1 MDLIRDHKHIN
12 NEYSKKIRIVKYT
25 EGENITIQKEGVKD
39 ICEIIISQNDHEYST
54 IPKQQRENY
63 IINKKLEIA
72 DNVTKD
78 EKFNKS
84 FSPKIIQAG
93 LQNKNYLSS
102 ILYMNELYKINTVI
116 CNSNKFYKTSFMD
129 YPMIFCEY
137 KNNSWHHLENENE
150 NVTYSPIIELPDII
164 KQDTNSMIF
173 KSDMMPLSKYKVKDL
188 EEMCIKNN
196 INTTKNGKK
205 KLKKE
210 LYDELSLHCLMSS

>member
-1 MDLIRDHKHIN
+1 MAFVGAWTRRTNTVYSICCLYRRLRCLILDRSHKHIN

-84 FSPKIIQAG
+84 
-93 LQNKNYLSS
+93 LEN
-102 ILYMNELYKINTVI
+102 
-116 CNSNKFYKTSFMD
+116 TSFLFFLKCCATD
-129 YPMIFCEY
+129 VVPEKASATDVIF
-137 KNNSWHHLENENE
+137 
-150 NVTYSPIIELPDII
+150 
-164 KQDTNSMIF
+164 
-173 KSDMMPLSKYKVKDL
+173 
-188 EEMCIKNN
+188 
-196 INTTKNGKK
+196 
-205 KLKKE
+205 
-210 LYDELSLHCLMSS
+210 